1 MTRREKSPTVA
12 KTYKLW
18 IGGRFVRSE
27 GGRVLPF
34 LDPAGLVVS
43 NMARATRKDLRD
55 AVSSARSS
63 QPAWARSSAFHRG
76 QILFRVAEQLEDRRS
91 LLEERLRT
99 WHGYDRADAAAETAC
114 TVDRAFWY
122 AGWTDK
128 YAQVLGSVNPVAQPF
143 FNFTIPE
150 PTGVVVIL
158 APRAAPLLGLVSVL
172 MPALVPG
179 NAVVLAA
186 ESLIAVEL
194 AEVLAT
200 SDVPAG
206 VVNLLTGPRAEF
218 SASAAS
224 HMEVDAMA
232 CYGGDVAETR
242 ALEEA
247 AAGNVKRFFLRD
259 DPSPAAWRDP
269 SMQSLYAIEPY
280 VELKT
285 AWHPIGT

>member
-1 MTRREKSPTVA
+1 MSPRAIVA

-27 GGRVLPF
+27 GGRVQPF
-34 LDPAGLVVS
+34 LDPAGLAVA
-43 NMARATRKDLRD
+43 NLARATRKDLRD
-55 AVSSARSS
+55 AVAAARSA
-63 QPAWARSSAFHRG
+63 QPAWGRLGAFHRG
-76 QILFRVAEQLEDRRS
+76 QILFRVAEQLEDRRT
-91 LLEERLRT
+91 LFEERLRA
-99 WHGYDRADAAAETAC
+99 WHGYDRADAAAEAAC
-114 TVDRAFWY
+114 AVDRALWY
-122 AGWTDK
+122 AGWADK
-128 YAQVLGSVNPVAQPF
+128 YTQVLGSVNPVAQPF
-143 FNFTIPE
+143 FNFTFPE

-194 AEVLAT
+194 AELLAT
-200 SDVPAG
+200 SDVPGG
-206 VVNLLTGPRAEF
+206 VVNILTGPREDYA
-218 SASAAS
+218 ASAAS

-232 CYGGDVAETR
+232 CFGGAAAETR

-247 AAGNVKRFFLRD
+247 AAGSVKRFSLRD
-259 DPSPAAWRDP
+259 DPPPAAWRDP

>member
-1 MTRREKSPTVA
+1 MTIP

-27 GGRVLPF
+27 GGRVIPF
-34 LDPAGLVVS
+34 LDPSGDLVA
-43 NMARATRKDLRD
+43 NLPCATRKDLRD
-55 AVSSARSS
+55 AVSAARSS
-63 QPAWARSSAFHRG
+63 QPAWARISAFQRG

-91 LLEERLRT
+91 LFEDRLRA
-99 WHGYDRADAAAETAC
+99 WHGHDRENAAAETAC
-114 TVDRAFWY
+114 AVDRAFWY

-158 APRAAPLLGLVSVL
+158 GPRAAPLLGLVSAL
-172 MPALVPG
+172 LPALVPG

-186 ESLIAVEL
+186 ESLIAVEF

-206 VVNLLTGPRAEF
+206 VVNLLTGPRGEF
-218 SASAAS
+218 AASAAS
-224 HMEVDAMA
+224 HMEVDAMT

-247 AAGNVKRFFLRD
+247 AAGHVKRFFLRD
-259 DPSPAAWRDP
+259 DPPPAAWRDS

>member
-1 MTRREKSPTVA
+1 MTPRATVA

-27 GGRVLPF
+27 GGRVLAF
-34 LDPAGLVVS
+34 LDPAGLAVA

-63 QPAWARSSAFHRG
+63 QPAWARLSAFHRG
-76 QILFRVAEQLEDRRS
+76 QVLFRVAEQLEDRRS
-91 LLEERLRT
+91 QLEERLRT
-99 WHGYDRADAAAETAC
+99 WHGYERAEAAAETAC
-114 TVDRAFWY
+114 AVDRAFWY
-122 AGWTDK
+122 AGWADK
-128 YAQVLGSVNPVAQPF
+128 YTQVLGSVNPVAQPF
-143 FNFTIPE
+143 FNFTLPE

-158 APRAAPLLGLVSVL
+158 APRAAPLLGLVSAL
-172 MPALVPG
+172 LPALVPG

-186 ESLIAVEL
+186 QSLIAVEL

-200 SDVPAG
+200 SDVPGG
-206 VVNLLTGPRAEF
+206 VVNILTGPRAEIA
-218 SASAAS
+218 ASAAS

-232 CYGGDVAETR
+232 CFGGEPEETR

-247 AAGNVKRFFLRD
+247 AAGNVKRFHVRD

-269 SMQSLYAIEPY
+269 SAQSLYTIEPY